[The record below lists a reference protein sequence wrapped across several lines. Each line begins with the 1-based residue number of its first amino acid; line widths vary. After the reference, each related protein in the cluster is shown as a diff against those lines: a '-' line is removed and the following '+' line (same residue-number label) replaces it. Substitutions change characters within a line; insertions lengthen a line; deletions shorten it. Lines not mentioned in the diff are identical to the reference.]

1 MNKKFLATILAS
13 QISFVYAAT
22 DSTLLPSDYE
32 VSSGPSGSASQTV
45 DASANQE
52 QAQAAA
58 MLPSSSV
65 LNLGNTNTQF
75 SQVNSRMFGA
85 QLFKGA
91 FASSAG
97 STFNQGYVINPGDNI
112 NLRLWGAYQFSGSLT
127 VDPQGNIF
135 VPNVGPV
142 KVAGTTNGNLQNLIE
157 RSVRRVYVSN
167 VGVYA
172 ALEQAQPVKVLVTG
186 FVNQPGA
193 YGGVANDTVLAYLD
207 RAGGVDP
214 ERGSYVDIQIQRNG
228 QMIQYVNLYDFL
240 LAGQI
245 QPFSFKDGDVIV
257 VAPRKHTFSV
267 NGEVFNPYDFEF
279 NVDQLTVSQA
289 LSVAKPKPG
298 ATHVSISRRQ
308 GAEYRSEYYAI
319 AEAQNVI
326 LQDGDVL
333 SVTADRYAGT
343 IQVRIEGAHN
353 GTRALVLPYGAKLSE
368 VLKQLQPNQL
378 SQVEDLQLFR
388 PSVAKRQKEMLNV
401 ALDKLEEATYSVR
414 SSTKE
419 EAALR
424 LQDAQ
429 LVKQFVEKARQVE
442 PKGQVVL
449 NPESFSN
456 VILEQGDVL
465 NIPEKT
471 SVIMVHG
478 EVMFPN
484 AVEWQ
489 KGMSARDYIDQ
500 VGGFTQKSNKSKV
513 IIVHQNGE
521 SELVKSSYELAQG
534 DEIMVL
540 PKVSS
545 KGVEVARGLTQIL
558 YQIAIAA
565 KVALDL

>member
-1 MNKKFLATILAS
+1 MKKLHLTALLLS
-13 QISFVYAAT
+13 QFSFAYAAT
-22 DSTLLPSDYE
+22 SDNMLPDNNQMSA
-32 VSSGPSGSASQTV
+32 GPSGSASQTMSLNV
-45 DASANQE
+45 N
-52 QAQAAA
+52 QAQSQTSS
-58 MLPSSSV
+58 MLPSKSII
-65 LNLGNTNTQF
+65 NLGSERSVQSQNT
-75 SQVNSRMFGA
+75 SRMFGA

-91 FASSAG
+91 FATSSG
-97 STFNQGYVINPGDNI
+97 STFNSSYMINPGDNI
-112 NLRLWGAYQFSGSLT
+112 NLRLWGAYQFSGTLA

-135 VPNVGPV
+135 IPNVGPV
-142 KVAGTTNGNLQNLIE
+142 KVAGTTNGGLQGLIE
-157 RSVRRVYVSN
+157 RNVRQVYVAN

-186 FVNQPGA
+186 FVNQPGS
-193 YGGVANDTVLAYLD
+193 YGGVTNDTVLAYLD

-267 NGEVFNPYDFEF
+267 SGEVFNPYDFEF

-298 ATHVSISRRQ
+298 ATHVGISRRQ

-319 AEAQNVI
+319 ADAQNVV

-333 SVTADRYAGT
+333 AVTADRYAGT

-353 GTRALVLPYGAKLSE
+353 GTRALVLPYGARLSE

-378 SQVEDLQLFR
+378 AQVQNLQLFR

-521 SELVKSSYELAQG
+521 TELVKSSYKLAEG
-534 DEIMVL
+534 DEILVL

-545 KGVEVARGLTQIL
+545 KRVEVARGLTQII